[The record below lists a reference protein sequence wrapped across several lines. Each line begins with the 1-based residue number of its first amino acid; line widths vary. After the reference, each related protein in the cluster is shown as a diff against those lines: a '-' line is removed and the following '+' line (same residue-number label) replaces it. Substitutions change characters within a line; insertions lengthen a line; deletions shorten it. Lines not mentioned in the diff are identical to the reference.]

1 MFLNS
6 FNTII
11 ALMALDGG
19 RSMKEIICLEEDP
32 ECVESF
38 TEGGILDEVVAH
50 IRRGALVVYPTETLY
65 GLGGDPFSGSAIDR
79 IYRVKRR
86 PRDMGLAVATATID
100 DFEIVAEVPD
110 YVWDILEDMEAVS
123 VAFLLPRLP
132 EVPKALTGGRDT
144 IVVRVVHHPL
154 ATALCE
160 GAGPII
166 STSAN
171 IHGREPPRTMEE
183 AREQLG
189 EEVDWY
195 IDYGEAPV
203 QSPSTIIEPLPN
215 GEFRLLRQGV
225 VTSSW
230 LDDMLSRNNG

>member
-1 MFLNS
+1 
-6 FNTII
+6 
-11 ALMALDGG
+11 
-19 RSMKEIICLEEDP
+19 MKEIICLEDDP
-32 ECVESF
+32 DCVESF
-38 TEGGILDEVVAH
+38 TEGGILDEVVA
-50 IRRGALVVYPTETLY
+50 IIKRGGLVVYPTETLY
-65 GLGGDPFSGSAIDR
+65 GLGGDPLSGSVIDR
-79 IYRVKRR
+79 IYRLKRR
-86 PRDMGLAVATATID
+86 PRAMGLAVATSTID

-110 YVWDILEDMEAVS
+110 FVWDILEKMDAVS

-154 ATALCE
+154 AIALCD

-183 AREQLG
+183 ARDQLG
-189 EEVDWY
+189 GSVDYY

-203 QSPSTIIEPLPN
+203 QSPSTIIEPLPS
-215 GEFRLLRQGV
+215 GDFRILREGV
-225 VTSSW
+225 VTTGW
-230 LDDMLSRNNG
+230 LDDMLSRNNV

>member
-1 MFLNS
+1 
-6 FNTII
+6 
-11 ALMALDGG
+11 
-19 RSMKEIICLEEDP
+19 MKEIICLEDDP
-32 ECVESF
+32 ACVVGF
-38 TEGGILDEVVAH
+38 TEGGILEEVVAS
-50 IRRGALVVYPTETLY
+50 IKRGGLVVYPTETLY
-65 GLGGDPFSGSAIDR
+65 GLGGDPFSGRVIDR
-79 IYRVKRR
+79 TFRVKRR

-100 DFEIVAEVPD
+100 DVEIVAEVPD
-110 YVWDILEDMEAVS
+110 YVWDVLEKMEAVS

-132 EVPKALTGGRDT
+132 EVPKALTGGLDT

-189 EEVDWY
+189 EEVDYY

-203 QSPSTIIEPLPN
+203 QSPSTIIEPLPD
-215 GEFRLLRQGV
+215 GDFRILREGV
-225 VTSSW
+225 VTTGW